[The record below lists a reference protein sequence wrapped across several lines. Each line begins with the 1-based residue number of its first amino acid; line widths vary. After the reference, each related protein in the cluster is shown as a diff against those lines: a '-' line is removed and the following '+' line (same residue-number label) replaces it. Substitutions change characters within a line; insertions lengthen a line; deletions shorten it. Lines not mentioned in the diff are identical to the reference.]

1 MIPNGQCPSFIIPQ
15 IWLLTFLQNL
25 ILLKLSDK
33 KVPYY
38 TSSDSEDRVDR
49 ALN

>member
-1 MIPNGQCPSFIIPQ
+1 MVSVRV
-15 IWLLTFLQNL
+15 LLYRKYGSWFFLQNL

-38 TSSDSEDRVDR
+38 TSSDIEDRVDR